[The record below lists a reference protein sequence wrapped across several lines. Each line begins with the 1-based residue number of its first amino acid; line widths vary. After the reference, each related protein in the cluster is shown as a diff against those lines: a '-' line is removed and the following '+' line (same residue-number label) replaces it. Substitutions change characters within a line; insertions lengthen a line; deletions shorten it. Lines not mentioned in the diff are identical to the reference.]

1 MSRTETFKKISRQT
15 EQLLVEW
22 LATLVSEEEMKQ
34 VTTKNIMKF
43 MPDRDIH
50 TALSYGVRCVPF
62 TPRWIRKELKKMY
75 KHNPDIDIESV
86 TLQDLEFAAMEQ
98 QQDASNRH
106 VF

>member
-1 MSRTETFKKISRQT
+1 MSRTQAFKKISRQT
-15 EQLLVEW
+15 EKLLVEW
-22 LATLVSEEEMKQ
+22 LATLVSDEEMKQ
-34 VTTKNIMKF
+34 VNTKNIMKF

-50 TALSYGVRCVPF
+50 TTLSYGVRCGPV
-62 TPRWIRKELKKMY
+62 TPRWILKELKKMY

>member
-1 MSRTETFKKISRQT
+1 
-15 EQLLVEW
+15 
-22 LATLVSEEEMKQ
+22 
-34 VTTKNIMKF
+34 
-43 MPDRDIH
+43 
-50 TALSYGVRCVPF
+50 
-62 TPRWIRKELKKMY
+62 MY